1 MNAHFLAFWT
11 HGDWQVA
18 PKFPITNVTQDSRTA
33 TLGSLYVA
41 IKGDRH
47 DGHDFVAA
55 AFQKGATAA
64 IIQREWPVPPALADL
79 PLLKVDDTR
88 RALIDLARGWRD
100 TLPAFVLGITGS
112 AGKTTVKE
120 LAAAM
125 FSGGGATQCTPGN
138 YNNDV
143 GLPLSLLNV
152 HRETRFAVI
161 EAGISHPG
169 DMESLARTLRPNAAI
184 ITAIGPAH
192 IAHFENQE
200 AIAREKAVLL
210 QALPSNGYAVIPR
223 ETLCFDLLAALCP
236 ARVVTTSLTDE
247 TADYH
252 AEPLAQGVLRVH
264 HKDETAVL
272 LESGLSGAHNASNVL
287 AAYAAVREAGLS
299 QNEALEG
306 LKRFKAPAMRWEV
319 RTINGYAI
327 INDAYN
333 ASPLSMSAGLETFAG
348 TDVPGD
354 KIACVGDM
362 LELGDDAPAWHRKVG
377 VDSGCGPWRLLIGI
391 GPLTRHLLDGAIEA
405 GYPRADTCWFET
417 VEEALVEIKLL
428 VKPGDTLY
436 LKASRGIG
444 LERLEKAF
452 EPEI

>member
-11 HGDWQVA
+11 RGTWQA
-18 PKFPITNVTQDSRTA
+18 TPKFPITNVTQDSRTA
-33 TLGSLYVA
+33 TVGSLYVA
-41 IKGDRH
+41 IRGDRH
-47 DGHDFVAA
+47 DGHAFVEE
-55 AFQKGATAA
+55 AFRKGATAA
-64 IIQREWPVPPALADL
+64 IVDRGWPVPCALGEL

-100 TLPAFVLGITGS
+100 TLPTFVLGITGS

-125 FSGGGATQCTPGN
+125 FSGSGSTQCTPGN

-152 HRETRFAVI
+152 RRDTRFAVI

-169 DMESLARTLRPNAAI
+169 EMQDLARTLRPNAAV

-192 IAHFENQE
+192 IAHFESQE
-200 AIAREKAVLL
+200 AIAREKAVFL
-210 QALPSNGYAVIPR
+210 QALPSDGYAVIPR
-223 ETLCFDLLAALCP
+223 ETLCFDILAARCP
-236 ARVVTTSLTDE
+236 ARIVRTSLVDE
-247 TADYH
+247 TADYY
-252 AEPLAQGVLRVH
+252 AEPLAKGVLRVH
-264 HKDETAVL
+264 HGDETAVL
-272 LESGLSGAHNASNVL
+272 LETGLSGAHNASNVL
-287 AAYAAVREAGLS
+287 AAYAAVREAGVS
-299 QNEALEG
+299 QNEALDG
-306 LKRFKAPAMRWEV
+306 LKRFRPPEMRWEL
-319 RTINGYAI
+319 RTVGKISI

-333 ASPLSMSAGLETFAG
+333 ANPLSMSAGLETFAG
-348 TDVPGD
+348 TDVAGD

-362 LELGDDAPAWHRKVG
+362 LELGIDAAAWHREVG
-377 VDSGCGPWRLLIGI
+377 LNSGCGPWRLLIGI
-391 GPLTRHLLDGAIEA
+391 GPLTRELLEGAIEA
-405 GYPRADTCWFET
+405 GYPRADTCWFESA
-417 VEEALVEIKLL
+417 EAALAEIKLL
-428 VKPGDTLY
+428 VKPGDTLF